1 MFNSMPQVAKKAMTL
16 AANGRKFITGE
27 PNKLYY
33 GTLSLKQY
41 LEENGERDAFIIRNL
56 LKEQNW
62 RAFESAYS
70 HTGRAPYAPMAM
82 MGLIVLAIINGV
94 HSLRGI
100 KKFARFNLAAQ
111 WVSGGICPQYKSSL
125 P

>member
-33 GTLSLKQY
+33 GILPLKQY
-41 LEENGERDAFIIRNL
+41 LEENGERDAFIIRDL

-70 HTGRAPYAPMAM
+70 HRQSALCTDGDDGVDRAGHHQRRA
-82 MGLIVLAIINGV
+82 
-94 HSLRGI
+94 
-100 KKFARFNLAAQ
+100 FAARDKEIRWF
-111 WVSGGICPQYKSSL
+111 
-125 P
+125 

>member
-41 LEENGERDAFIIRNL
+41 LEENGERDAFIIRDLNSL
-56 LKEQNW
+56 DQIRDEVKTNSRVKSQSEKPKRKAKAKSQSPPTKSA
-62 RAFESAYS
+62 RAYRL
-70 HTGRAPYAPMAM
+70 GQ
-82 MGLIVLAIINGV
+82 I
-94 HSLRGI
+94 
-100 KKFARFNLAAQ
+100 
-111 WVSGGICPQYKSSL
+111 
-125 P
+125 